1 MMPVVNTLLFALLA
15 VALSLMYAVQAHAVS
30 DEVRAACE
38 SDYMAYCGR
47 HQIGSPSLRSCMR
60 ENRARLS
67 SGCRHALVDSGE
79 ASPADV
85 RRYKREM
92 AKGAH

>member
-1 MMPVVNTLLFALLA
+1 MGVGNTFLFALLT
-15 VALSLMYAVQAHAVS
+15 VVLSVMCAVQAQAVS
-30 DEVRAACE
+30 DEVRTACE
-38 SDYMAYCGR
+38 SDYMAYCGH

-67 SGCRHALVDSGE
+67 PDCRHALVDSGE

-92 AKGAH
+92 AKGSH

>member
-1 MMPVVNTLLFALLA
+1 
-15 VALSLMYAVQAHAVS
+15 
-30 DEVRAACE
+30 
-38 SDYMAYCGR
+38 
-47 HQIGSPSLRSCMR
+47 MR